1 MTASSEVSP
10 REAAVL
16 VALDGKELYGLEI
29 PKAVEESSGGTI
41 KMRIGTLYP
50 VLRNLENKGLIKSR
64 WGEEVYPERGGAR
77 RRYYSLT
84 GNGSAKLRSL
94 QSTDGDSFD
103 WQPA

>member
-1 MTASSEVSP
+1 MTASNEVSP

-16 VALDGKELYGLEI
+16 VALYGKELYGLEI

-41 KMRIGTLYP
+41 KMRLDTLYP
-50 VLRNLENKGLIKSR
+50 VLCNLVSKGLIKAR

-77 RRYYSLT
+77 RYSLT